1 MATCSA
7 TKRMRISRNSCR
19 VKAAGSSSIV
29 KLQETPLA
37 SRMFATPNRV
47 RQGSASTT
55 LERTNA
61 TRSQARDNAGSDEE
75 EHPIENGEVGSNGE
89 VMTMLRS
96 LVQQVSTLQAQQEA
110 TRAQAEA
117 SPRANGSTAAS
128 TPTPAKRRLP
138 RELVVSLVMF
148 YVLCDCLVIHLQSI
162 VHQTIK
168 TFRDRIDDPLEWNTA
183 IWYEG
188 ITV

>member
-19 VKAAGSSSIV
+19 AKAAGSSSIV
-29 KLQETPLA
+29 KLQGTPLA
-37 SRMFATPNRV
+37 SRMFATSN
-47 RQGSASTT
+47 QGSASTT

-61 TRSQARDNAGSDEE
+61 TRSQARDNAGSNEE

-168 TFRDRIDDPLEWNTA
+168 TFRDRIDDPLE
-183 IWYEG
+183 
-188 ITV
+188 